1 MKKLL
6 YITANSKSEEMSAS
20 KTVGRAVVN
29 RFLSLHSDFILEEID
44 LYKSHIPRLEYQYFD
59 GRNALL
65 KEDALKDL
73 PQHQQEEIHKIVELT
88 DQFKEADMY
97 VIAAPMWSLS
107 FPAPFKEYLDCI
119 IMNEKTIRITEDK
132 VKGLLDDKQRGMIYV
147 QSSGGNIPWMTR
159 PFLNKGINYVEDL
172 MKMMGI
178 KRFQEL
184 LVDGTGTTEKE
195 KREAIKKA
203 VGKIDN
209 VIGEVWRE
217 E

>member
-1 MKKLL
+1 
-6 YITANSKSEEMSAS
+6 
-20 KTVGRAVVN
+20 
-29 RFLSLHSDFILEEID
+29 
-44 LYKSHIPRLEYQYFD
+44 
-59 GRNALL
+59 
-65 KEDALKDL
+65 
-73 PQHQQEEIHKIVELT
+73 
-88 DQFKEADMY
+88 
-97 VIAAPMWSLS
+97 
-107 FPAPFKEYLDCI
+107 
-119 IMNEKTIRITEDK
+119 
-132 VKGLLDDKQRGMIYV
+132 MIYV

-209 VIGEVWRE
+209 VIEEVWRE